1 MRTND
6 CCDCLSTDRCAE
18 DPAIVA
24 MPSQAP
30 PRAAVMAV
38 AAGTTGVAAPVPSP
52 PPNRPSFVDPAIV
65 SMQRPPAASQV
76 RHLWCSPMYPPLSSP
91 FDCVFFCFRSHLPVW
106 VCVLLILHPLLVMAV
121 RLRRRHLWTRQLSR
135 CTAWSPPV
143 VVAVSLNAVNPRR
156 CAITN
161 TRTRTSRGVPQITA
175 TGPISSSRT
184 ATPTAAVGAVAEA
197 VAAGASIP

>member
-1 MRTND
+1 MP
-6 CCDCLSTDRCAE
+6 LDRSVRRGPSHCGDAFPGAAE
-18 DPAIVA
+18 GRGHGGCRGDHRRRCPSAIATTEPPVVRGSRHRLHATPAGGI
-24 MPSQAP
+24 
-30 PRAAVMAV
+30 
-38 AAGTTGVAAPVPSP
+38 AGAT
-52 PPNRPSFVDPAIV
+52 F
-65 SMQRPPAASQV
+65 
-76 RHLWCSPMYPPLSSP
+76 WCSPMYPPLSSP